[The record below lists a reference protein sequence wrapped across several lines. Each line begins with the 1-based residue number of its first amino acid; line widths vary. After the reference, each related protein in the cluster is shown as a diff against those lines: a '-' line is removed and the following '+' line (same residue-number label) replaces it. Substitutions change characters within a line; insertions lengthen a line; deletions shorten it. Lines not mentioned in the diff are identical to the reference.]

1 MDHKIV
7 CLNCGSDKF
16 YISPNGDI
24 ICVMSYCRKGQDSD
38 IYMFP
43 MYDESNTLS
52 IVCYECPL
60 NHGDSMLYD
69 TPSEALAHLR
79 HHQSVGHKVLESAIT
94 RLQTSQPRGV
104 MRLRN
109 WSRGIDKRA
118 AEREKDNG

>member
-24 ICVMSYCRKGQDSD
+24 ICVMSYCRKAPDSD

-79 HHQSVGHKVLESAIT
+79 HHQSVGHKVRESAIQ
-94 RLQTSQPRGV
+94 RLQAETSKDCIDW
-104 MRLRN
+104 LRKED
-109 WSRGIDKRA
+109 SD
-118 AEREKDNG
+118 D